1 METNLVLSRDTVTFS
16 FAPPPKDHPFMFTSD
31 QKLTIA
37 ILKWLDDMH
46 APDYALE
53 AIIKWGRAAK
63 DDNHSFYSQGGLSR
77 SKHVDFLVHK

>member
-1 METNLVLSRDTVTFS
+1 
-16 FAPPPKDHPFMFTSD
+16 
-31 QKLTIA
+31 
-37 ILKWLDDMH
+37 MH